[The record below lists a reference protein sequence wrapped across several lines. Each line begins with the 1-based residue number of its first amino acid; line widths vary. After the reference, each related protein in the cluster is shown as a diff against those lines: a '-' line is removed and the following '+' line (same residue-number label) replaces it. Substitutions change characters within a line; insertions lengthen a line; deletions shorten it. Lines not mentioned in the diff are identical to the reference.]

1 MRFCLCMGGGETT
14 PLVCCLWCVMCH
26 VYVWWVVCVHC
37 FGLLLFSYCR
47 SVRACARRWPVACP
61 GASVAA
67 RHMATCQVSVWWWWW
82 WWTLPL
88 FLLARCR
95 PPGTGTRQGQEST
108 PTQPTARVPPHL
120 PQHGRVAARDATG
133 FSSPSPSLI
142 TNTAPPDGPQSRK
155 QTLQQTQTR
164 GASCAI
170 GGARVD
176 LAAVATAF
184 PGQPEVKSCCCC
196 PPPPP

>member
-1 MRFCLCMGGGETT
+1 MGGGGETT
-14 PLVCCLWCVMCH
+14 PLVCCLRCSVGFVGGVSCI
-26 VYVWWVVCVHC
+26 V
-37 FGLLLFSYCR
+37 GR
-47 SVRACARRWPVACP
+47 VRALFLSLA
-61 GASVAA
+61 
-67 RHMATCQVSVWWWWW
+67 
-82 WWTLPL
+82 L
-88 FLLARCR
+88 FLLPLRACVRAAVAGRVPACECGGSSHGHMPGVSVVVVVVVVVDLALLARRR

-108 PTQPTARVPPHL
+108 PTQLTARVPPHL
-120 PQHGRVAARDATG
+120 PQRGRVAARVATV